1 MSVRS
6 SCFTFVGLPNYL
18 LGRDEFQFELNTLS
32 HKLTESVRSKVF
44 FQNKNESFIKKI
56 WKLNFSRRNTDD
68 GGKKIWN
75 SNFLS
80 FAKLSLIRLLLVKFI
95 HEKGLLLIFLRRAQT
110 LCTCPVSLIWAFFNS
125 NLPKKLKVEI
135 RKNNIF
141 IDAHIPSWA
150 ALNIQREIH
159 SKDLIS
165 QNDLTSSF
173 DRFCFVLEIVF
184 LLNIWISYWK
194 NYMFQL
200 WLKVDQTFYSGLP
213 KKFRSHI
220 QSDYVW

>member
-1 MSVRS
+1 M
-6 SCFTFVGLPNYL
+6 
-18 LGRDEFQFELNTLS
+18 
-32 HKLTESVRSKVF
+32 
-44 FQNKNESFIKKI
+44 
-56 WKLNFSRRNTDD
+56 
-68 GGKKIWN
+68 
-75 SNFLS
+75 
-80 FAKLSLIRLLLVKFI
+80 KFI

-184 LLNIWISYWK
+184 LLTFGYHIETITCSNYDKRLIKYVNQVCQK
-194 NYMFQL
+194 NSEVIF
-200 WLKVDQTFYSGLP
+200 KVITL
-213 KKFRSHI
+213 H
-220 QSDYVW
+220 

>member
-1 MSVRS
+1 MMVEKNLKFKFPFVCQIEFDQVVTREVYSRKGPSAHFS
-6 SCFTFVGLPNYL
+6 SAGPN
-18 LGRDEFQFELNTLS
+18 
-32 HKLTESVRSKVF
+32 VV
-44 FQNKNESFIKKI
+44 
-56 WKLNFSRRNTDD
+56 
-68 GGKKIWN
+68 
-75 SNFLS
+75 
-80 FAKLSLIRLLLVKFI
+80 
-95 HEKGLLLIFLRRAQT
+95 
-110 LCTCPVSLIWAFFNS
+110 CPVSLIWAFFNS

-184 LLNIWISYWK
+184 LFNFQISY
-194 NYMFQL
+194 
-200 WLKVDQTFYSGLP
+200 
-213 KKFRSHI
+213 
-220 QSDYVW
+220 